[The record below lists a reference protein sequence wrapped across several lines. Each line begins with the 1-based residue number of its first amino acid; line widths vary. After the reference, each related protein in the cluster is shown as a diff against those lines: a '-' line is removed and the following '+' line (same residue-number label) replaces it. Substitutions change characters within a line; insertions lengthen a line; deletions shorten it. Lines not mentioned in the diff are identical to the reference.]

1 VGLVAWKHVH
11 RGAHPAAR
19 GRWRG
24 SRCTVTL
31 TRRKD
36 RVRQVARKQ
45 MYRATVVQKVGTL
58 RVLDNREV
66 TLEERERVDCLFGLD
81 SRAAGPRP

>member
-1 VGLVAWKHVH
+1 MEACAPWRSPG
-11 RGAHPAAR
+11 GA
-19 GRWRG
+19 
-24 SRCTVTL
+24 
-31 TRRKD
+31 
-36 RVRQVARKQ
+36 RQVARKQ

>member
-1 VGLVAWKHVH
+1 
-11 RGAHPAAR
+11 
-19 GRWRG
+19 
-24 SRCTVTL
+24 
-31 TRRKD
+31 
-36 RVRQVARKQ
+36 

>member
-1 VGLVAWKHVH
+1 VAWKRVH
-11 RGAHPAAR
+11 RGAHPTAR

-24 SRCTVTL
+24 SRCTGTL
-31 TRRKD
+31 TRRRD